1 MPKNSHYKVVILG
14 SGPAGLTAALY
25 ASRAELLPLV
35 VEGGGGDDP
44 TDVPG
49 GQLMLTTD
57 VDNYPGFPKG
67 ILGPDLME
75 SMRKQAERFGTEFAS
90 GEVKAVE
97 LRERPF
103 KLSLEA
109 TTITADTVIVAT
121 GARAK
126 WLGLPEELEF
136 RTKIGGV
143 SACATCDGFFY
154 KNKEVLVVGGG
165 DTAME
170 EATFLTKFANKVT
183 VVHRRDTL
191 RASKVMQTK
200 ARGNPKIAWLLDSVV
215 EKILGGAGHGVTG
228 AVVHN
233 VKTGERTEVPAGGI
247 FMAIGHVPNTS
258 VLEGQLEM
266 DDNGYLLTYGGT
278 TATSMPGVFAAGD
291 VADHRYR
298 QAVTAAGTGCMAAIA
313 AERFL
318 SH

>member
-1 MPKNSHYKVVILG
+1 MAKKSQYKVVILG

-25 ASRAELLPLV
+25 AARAELAPLV

-57 VDNYPGFPKG
+57 VDNYPGFPQG
-67 ILGPDLME
+67 ILGPELME
-75 SMRKQAERFGTEFAS
+75 KMRKQVERFGAEFRT
-90 GEVKAVE
+90 GEVTGVE
-97 LRERPF
+97 LHERPF
-103 KLSLEA
+103 VLKLAEGVVKAEA
-109 TTITADTVIVAT
+109 LIVAT

-154 KNKEVLVVGGG
+154 KGKEVLVVGGG

-170 EATFLTKFANKVT
+170 EATFLTKFATKAT

-191 RASKVMQTK
+191 RASKAMQTK
-200 ARGNPKIAWLLDSVV
+200 ARNNPKIAWMLDCVI
-215 EKILGGAGHGVTG
+215 EKVLGGAGKGVTG
-228 AVVHN
+228 ALVKN
-233 VKTGERTEVPAGGI
+233 LKTGEVQEVAAGGI
-247 FMAIGHVPNTS
+247 FMAIGHTPNT
-258 VLEGQLEM
+258 VLFRGQLEM
-266 DDNGYLLTYGGT
+266 DENGYLLTRDGT
-278 TATSMPGVFAAGD
+278 TATSVPGVFAAGD

-298 QAVTAAGTGCMAAIA
+298 QAVTAAGTGCMAAMD